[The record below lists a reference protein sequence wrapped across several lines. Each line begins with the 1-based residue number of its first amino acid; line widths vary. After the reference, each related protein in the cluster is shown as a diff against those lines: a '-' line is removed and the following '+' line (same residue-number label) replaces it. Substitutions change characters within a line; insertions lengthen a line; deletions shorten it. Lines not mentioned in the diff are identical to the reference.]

1 MTIMHWIF
9 LVYSMTV
16 TTLLFLNLALTI
28 YIAHRKIDY
37 IEGFLLNCNAI
48 TGEKK
53 LWLHAG
59 LMGKFFRLTN
69 ISFIL
74 LTPKIYARKNLIDI
88 KEINNLPSKIK
99 TLLIFIG
106 SSLLI
111 LTIAFFGLG
120 IFMYYL
126 PPLPK

>member
-1 MTIMHWIF
+1 MTVMHWFF

-16 TTLLFLNLALTI
+16 TTLLFLNLALTL

-37 IEGFLLNCNAI
+37 IEGLLSNCDAI

-74 LTPKIYARKNLIDI
+74 LIPKIYARKNLIDI
-88 KEINNLPSKIK
+88 EEINNLPSKIK
-99 TLLIFIG
+99 TLLIFLG
-106 SSLLI
+106 SSFFI
-111 LTIAFFGLG
+111 LSAAFFGLG
-120 IFMYYL
+120 IFMHYL

>member
-28 YIAHRKIDY
+28 YIAHRKIDC

-59 LMGKFFRLTN
+59 LMGKIFRLTH

-74 LTPKIYARKNLIDI
+74 LTPKIYARKKLIDI
-88 KEINNLPSKIK
+88 NETNNLPSRVKS
-99 TLLIFIG
+99 LLIFIG
-106 SSLLI
+106 ASLLI
-111 LTIAFFGLG
+111 LSIAFFGLG
-120 IFMYYL
+120 VFMHYL

>member
-74 LTPKIYARKNLIDI
+74 LIPKIYARKNLIDI
-88 KEINNLPSKIK
+88 KEINNLPSK
-99 TLLIFIG
+99 
-106 SSLLI
+106 SRPS
-111 LTIAFFGLG
+111 
-120 IFMYYL
+120 
-126 PPLPK
+126 